1 MANTQN
7 LTYEEKQIHPVSGW
21 LMLFVSI
28 AAYILSIVMVFAGSS
43 LVAGYSGNAR
53 LGGLIIIIAVVYMCT
68 GWILWLGLRTV
79 RPNEAL
85 VLTLFGKYY
94 GTIKREGFY
103 NVNPFCRAMA
113 PARNT
118 PQPAAATTET
128 ASAEAMGASVTVPTR
143 SVISLKAQVFDN
155 NKQKINDAQGNPI
168 EVGIVVTWQVVDTAK
183 AVFNVDNFVQFVQV
197 QADSALRDVVRRYP
211 YDEYE
216 EQQVSLRGDS
226 EEVSEMIESELQ
238 NRVELA
244 GIRILDARITHLA
257 YAPEIAAAMLQRQQA
272 QAIIEA
278 RQKIVDGA
286 VGMVEMALTK
296 LSENEICVLDDE
308 RKAQMVS
315 NLLVVLCGNKD
326 AQPVVNSGS
335 IY

>member
-1 MANTQN
+1 MADTHN
-7 LTYEEKQIHPVSGW
+7 LAYQEKEIHPVNGW
-21 LMLFVSI
+21 LMLFISI
-28 AAYILSIVMVFAGSS
+28 GAYFLAVVAIISGAS
-43 LVAGYSGNAR
+43 LVSGYGSNVMGTILLIAGILY
-53 LGGLIIIIAVVYMCT
+53 VCF
-68 GWILWLGLRTV
+68 GWILWLGLKVV

-94 GTIKREGFY
+94 GTIKKEGFY
-103 NVNPFCRAMA
+103 RVNPFCVANSH
-113 PARNT
+113 PIV
-118 PQPAAATTET
+118 QPAVQATTDGN
-128 ASAEAMGASVTVPTR
+128 AAEVNVAPVVKPTV
-143 SVISLKAQVFDN
+143 SLKAQVFDN

-183 AVFNVDNFVQFVQV
+183 AVFNVDNYVQFVQI
-197 QADSALRDVVRRYP
+197 QADSALRDVVRKYP
-211 YDEYE
+211 YDEFE
-216 EQQVSLRGDS
+216 QQQVSLRGDS
-226 EEVSEMIESELQ
+226 EEVSEMIEKELQ
-238 NRVELA
+238 NRVEIA

-272 QAIIEA
+272 EAIIEA

-286 VGMVEMALTK
+286 VGMVQMALNK